1 LFIDARGIPPDSI
14 IDSDICIV
22 GGGAAGIALALQF
35 AASDLQV
42 CLLESGGLDAASA
55 TQALAEGD
63 SVGTLYSPLET
74 LQLRFF
80 GGNTNAWGGWF
91 RGLDDIDFRQRGWVD
106 DSGWPFDARALAPYV
121 ERVHALCEV
130 ASCDYTVPS
139 MRAIADSSARL
150 IPFDPARVETALYRF
165 SAPTRF
171 GQVYRQAIE
180 VSRTIKCLL
189 NAHALKV
196 ETTEDAR
203 RVTAVEVGCLSGG
216 RRKVTARVFILAAG
230 AVENA
235 RLLLLSNDAAPR
247 GLGNHYDL
255 VGRYLMDHPHL
266 RRELLPGP
274 RRFPYGL
281 YGLNFRDRG
290 FALGLSIPPALQQK
304 ERMLNYKAS
313 IYPVFYGQS
322 SRGWES
328 FRDLVLK
335 FSRRWRA
342 DPYDRMRLP
351 FRRKS
356 AGLKQLAA
364 LALRFDGVLLGA
376 LAQALKSEN
385 LVSGLVLES
394 KPEQAPNGAS
404 RVTLQH
410 GRDPFG
416 LPRARVDW
424 RLLPIDRHTT
434 VSAEAIIDAEL
445 QRLGLGRLA
454 PLAAQERDRW
464 PAGFAGGWHQ
474 IGTTRAHADPRRGV
488 VDGNCQVHGVGNLFV
503 AGASVF
509 PTGGSASPMPTLLAL
524 ALRLADHVKQTLQE
538 PLAVPM
544 RSEAMGAE
552 SS

>member
-1 LFIDARGIPPDSI
+1 MFIDARGIPSGTI
-14 IDSDICIV
+14 IDSDICII
-22 GGGAAGIALALQF
+22 GSGAAGIALALQL

-42 CLLESGGLDAASA
+42 CLLESGGLDAAPA

-63 SVGTLYSPLET
+63 SVGTLYSPLES

-106 DSGWPFDARALAPYV
+106 DSGWPFDGRALAPYV
-121 ERVHALCEV
+121 ERVHALCDV
-130 ASCDYTVPS
+130 ASHDYAVPPS
-139 MRAIADSSARL
+139 GAMADPRARL

-165 SAPTRF
+165 SAPVRF
-171 GQVYRQAIE
+171 GQVYRQTIAA
-180 VSRTIKCLL
+180 SRAVKCLL

-196 ETTEDAR
+196 ETTGDAR
-203 RVTAVEVGCLSGG
+203 RVTAVEVGSLTGS
-216 RRKVTARVFILAAG
+216 RLKVAARVFILAAG

-266 RRELLPGP
+266 RRVLLPGP
-274 RRFPYGL
+274 QRFPFGL
-281 YGLNFRDRG
+281 YGLNVRDRG
-290 FALGLSIPPALQQK
+290 FALGLSIPPTLQQK

-328 FRDLVLK
+328 FRDLVVKL
-335 FSRRWRA
+335 SRKWGS

-351 FRRKS
+351 FRPKS
-356 AGLKQLAA
+356 LGLKQLAA
-364 LALRFDGVLLGA
+364 LALRFDGVVLRA
-376 LAQALKSEN
+376 LAQALKSES
-385 LVSGLVLES
+385 LISGLVLES
-394 KPEQAPNGAS
+394 KPEQAPNWAS

-410 GRDPFG
+410 RRDPFG

-454 PLAAQERDRW
+454 PLAAHERDQW
-464 PAGFAGGWHQ
+464 PADFAGGWHQ

-509 PTGGSASPMPTLLAL
+509 PTGGSVSPMPTLLAL
-524 ALRLADHVKQTLQE
+524 ALRLADHVKQTLQA
-538 PLAVPM
+538 PLGVRARPEAVGV
-544 RSEAMGAE
+544 EGD
-552 SS
+552 